1 MAVSYTIISLRQG
14 RIARTEKYSVPDV
27 RKRARRFPVAAFDDK
42 TVIEFL
48 RRSYFAVDGLWFIR
62 AEDEL
67 SYADAMRLDEQVW
80 EIMPKIQARKA
91 RQLLKIETG
100 TLADLALALWLRFAA
115 EGLEYRVIERTPDV
129 LRIEILTCPWLDG
142 LRKSGRMQIA
152 PDVCERICTL
162 DYSGWAAEFS
172 KDIEFSFE
180 CKLSEGAPGCIMRF
194 ARTCE
199 SAEQPHLDEKR
210 EAAG

>member
-1 MAVSYTIISLRQG
+1 M
-14 RIARTEKYSVPDV
+14 
-27 RKRARRFPVAAFDDK
+27 AAFDDK
-42 TVIEFL
+42 AVIEFL
-48 RRSYFAVDGLWFIR
+48 RRSYFAVDGLWFVR
-62 AEDEL
+62 VEDEI
-67 SYADAMRLDEQVW
+67 SYGEAMRLDEQVW

-91 RQLLKIETG
+91 RQLLKIQTG
-100 TLADLALALWLRFAA
+100 SLADLALALWLRFAA
-115 EGLEYRVIERTPDV
+115 EGCEYRVIERTPDV

-142 LRKSGRMQIA
+142 LRKSGRMQLA
-152 PDVCERICTL
+152 PDVCERICTI

-199 SAEQPHLDEKR
+199 SETQPHPDEKR